1 MLNRISLFLTN
12 FALTKLSLTKL
23 AERRLLVHAIILLA
37 LCVASPT
44 LSLAQETTTGGA
56 FAPIQ
61 TAIQLIIDFV
71 TGPFGRALAIL
82 AVISLGLLA
91 FAGRL
96 SWFTVGYVVIGIGLV
111 FGAPAIV
118 DQLISSVG
126 SNTSTGQ

>member
-1 MLNRISLFLTN
+1 MSHRRVQTLIKFPARRV
-12 FALTKLSLTKL
+12 AL
-23 AERRLLVHAIILLA
+23 HAGILLA

-44 LSLAQETTTGGA
+44 LAFAQQNAGGA

-126 SNTSTGQ
+126 A

>member
-1 MLNRISLFLTN
+1 MLYRYART
-12 FALTKLSLTKL
+12 LSKFGGHP
-23 AERRLLVHAIILLA
+23 AAVHAAMLLVVCI
-37 LCVASPT
+37 ASPT
-44 LSLAQETTTGGA
+44 LAFAQATTGGA

-126 SNTSTGQ
+126 TNA

>member
-1 MLNRISLFLTN
+1 MINRHAC
-12 FALTKLSLTKL
+12 ALSKFGDN
-23 AERRLLVHAIILLA
+23 RLVIHAGVFLA
-37 LCVASPT
+37 LCVLSPDFAQ
-44 LSLAQETTTGGA
+44 AQETTGSA

-61 TAIQLIIDFV
+61 TAIQMIIDFV

-111 FGAPAIV
+111 FGAPTIV
-118 DQLISSVG
+118 DQLIDSVG
-126 SNTSTGQ
+126 SSSSAGE

>member
-1 MLNRISLFLTN
+1 MINRHAC
-12 FALTKLSLTKL
+12 ALSKFGDN
-23 AERRLLVHAIILLA
+23 RLVIHAGVFLA
-37 LCVASPT
+37 LCVLSPDFA
-44 LSLAQETTTGGA
+44 LAQETTGSA

-61 TAIQLIIDFV
+61 TAIQMIIDFV

-111 FGAPAIV
+111 FGAPTIV
-118 DQLISSVG
+118 DQLIDSVG
-126 SNTSTGQ
+126 SSSSAGE